1 MRFLRVYFLIVF
13 LVSVL
18 LSVCTLL
25 FLDRRTLKL
34 QHQKNIQN
42 AKSVNVQFNNLFSEL
57 QRNAKVM
64 GTLSQVIKTA
74 TGELPPD
81 NPYVIPALLTTKQQ
95 LNASIIY
102 LMNSDGDTVACS
114 PYGLNNSKTLTGNNY
129 QFRPYFQKAIKGES
143 DIYLA
148 LGVTTNKRGIYYS
161 APVYDNSKENIIG
174 VLVIK
179 KGVKDIK
186 QMLFNQKNG
195 IFMLVS
201 EYGVVFA
208 SNKPSWLFRTV
219 LPMTK
224 QRLIKIHETKQF
236 SSKQLAPIS
245 TLLNSDN
252 VILDNIN
259 YDVIKNHSH
268 IKNWYIYS
276 LLPKNGSYPYRSTYI
291 IVFVVFALTFT
302 FLSYIHAL
310 IHKNKL
316 QQMVKVQ
323 NATLKNVNK
332 NLKVEIEKQK
342 KTEISLIG
350 AKENAEIA
358 VQSKSQFLANMS
370 HELRTPMNGVL
381 GMGNLLL
388 ETKLNTEQHEYIA
401 MMMESARS
409 LLKVLNDILDFSKI
423 EAGKLALEN
432 IPINLKKSINSIIKV
447 MTISAED
454 KGIKLHHHLQS
465 DLPYDVLG
473 DPERLKQVLVNILGN
488 AIKFTQEGE
497 VNVYVFGQRKNASQY
512 NFTFEIIDTGVGMS
526 NDALRSIFNKFTQA
540 DQSTTRKFGGTGLGL
555 TISKEL
561 IDIMGGTINVVSEI
575 NKGSKFLIT
584 IPLTIDNSK
593 LKEAP
598 NSLPVND
605 KSFDNLKVLLVED
618 NIINQKVAS
627 KILQKLNCTVELA
640 LNGVEAV
647 DMSDENRY
655 DIIFM
660 DCQMPEMNGYQAT
673 TAIREREKGSF
684 SEKAVIIAM
693 TANAMTGDREKCLDV
708 GMDDF
713 LPKPIKK
720 QDIIAMLEKY
730 PQT

>member
-1 MRFLRVYFLIVF
+1 MRFFRIYFLFVF
-13 LVSVL
+13 LFSVL
-18 LSVCTLL
+18 LSICTLL

-34 QHQKNIQN
+34 QHLKNIQN
-42 AKSVNVQFNNLFSEL
+42 AKNVNIKFNNLFSEL

-81 NPYVIPALLTTKQQ
+81 NPYIIPALLTTKQQ

-102 LMNSDGDTVACS
+102 LMNGDGDTVACS
-114 PYGLNNSKTLTGNNY
+114 PYGLNDSKTLTGNNY
-129 QFRPYFQKAIKGES
+129 KFRPYFQKAIKGES

-161 APVYDNSKENIIG
+161 APVYDKSKENVVG
-174 VLVIK
+174 ALVIK
-179 KGVKDIK
+179 KGLKDIK
-186 QMLFNQKNG
+186 HLLFNQKNG

-201 EYGVVFA
+201 EDGVVFA

-219 LPMTK
+219 LPITK
-224 QRLIKIHETKQF
+224 QRLVEIRETKQF
-236 SSKQLAPIS
+236 ASKQLPPIS

-252 VILDNIN
+252 VSLDNID
-259 YDVIKNHSH
+259 YEVIKNHSH

-276 LLPKNGSYPYRSTYI
+276 LLPKHGIYPYRSTYMFVFI
-291 IVFVVFALTFT
+291 IFTLTFT
-302 FLSYIHAL
+302 ILSYIHAL

-316 QQMVKVQ
+316 QQKVKIQ
-323 NATLKNVNK
+323 NVTLKSMNK

-350 AKENAEIA
+350 AKEHAEIA

-381 GMGNLLL
+381 GMKNLLL
-388 ETKLNTEQHEYIA
+388 ETKLNTEQHEYIV

-409 LLKVLNDILDFSKI
+409 LLKVLNDILDFSKM
-423 EAGKLALEN
+423 EAGKLTLED
-432 IPINLKKSINSIIKV
+432 IPLNLKNSVDSIIKV

-454 KGIKLHHHLQS
+454 KGIKLYHHLQS

-497 VNVYVFGQRKNASQY
+497 INVYVFGQRKNASQY

-526 NDALRSIFNKFTQA
+526 NDSLRSIFNKFTQA

-555 TISKEL
+555 TITKEL
-561 IDIMGGTINVVSEI
+561 IDIMGGTINVVSEL

-593 LKEAP
+593 LEDAP
-598 NSLPVND
+598 NLSPINN
-605 KSFDNLKVLLVED
+605 KSFDNLKILLVED

-627 KILQKLNCTVELA
+627 KILQNLNCTVEFA
-640 LNGVEAV
+640 INGVQAV
-647 DMSDENRY
+647 DMSGENRY

-673 TAIREREKGSF
+673 KAIRDREKGSF
-684 SEKAVIIAM
+684 TEKVVIIAM

-720 QDIIAMLEKY
+720 QDIINMLEKY
-730 PQT
+730 S